1 MSVFLFDELIFGPV
15 RSRRLGI
22 SLGINLLPT
31 HRKLCTFNCI
41 YCECGW
47 TRNRS
52 SLRTHLPTVDEFG
65 EMLHS
70 KLTQLKGTSL
80 QPDSLTFAGN
90 GEPTMH
96 PDFPDIVDLT
106 IELRNS
112 LLPEAKVSVLSNG
125 SMIHQPNIAAA
136 LRKVDNNILKLDG
149 GNEEIIRAINMPL
162 KAFKLDD
169 YLQKLAGFN
178 GNLILQTLFV
188 RGFHNGKF
196 IDNTTNQQIE
206 AWIEKV
212 KMVNPRYVMIYSIER
227 DTAQE
232 GLKKVPSAELE
243 QIAGLLRV
251 HHIEAEVY
259 S

>member
-15 RSRRLGI
+15 RSRRLGM

-47 TRNRS
+47 TKNRS
-52 SLRTHLPTVDEFG
+52 SLRTHLPTVAEFS
-65 EMLHS
+65 EMLQS
-70 KLTQLKGTSL
+70 KLTLLRGTAL

-96 PDFPDIVDLT
+96 PDFPEIVDLT
-106 IELRNS
+106 IQLRDAI
-112 LLPEAKVSVLSNG
+112 LPNAKVSVLSNG

-136 LRKVDNNILKLDG
+136 LQKVDNNILKLDG
-149 GNEEIIRAINMPL
+149 GSEDIIREINMPL

-188 RGFHNGKF
+188 RGVHNGKI
-196 IDNTTNQQIE
+196 IDNTTPEHIE

-212 KMVNPRYVMIYSIER
+212 RQVNPRYVMIYSIER

-232 GLKKVPSAELE
+232 GLVKVPANELE
-243 QIAGLLRV
+243 QIASHLRA
-251 HHIEAEVY
+251 HHIDAEVY